1 MRVLLM
7 LIWIMAMM
15 IIMQRKS
22 ISRFD
27 GTQHFKK
34 NTDDD
39 DYDDGLRR
47 WRWWVEKPFQSFD
60 GTQHCI
66 ASAITFHALGVTDSL
81 QSRKYPA
88 VYKWRADVMLILV
101 LMIVLVITMM
111 IPTTMLIFM
120 DTLNCTVSE
129 EDIILFYFLH
139 FCIHFL
145 NTNILKEPLFRHLTE
160 DGFEKSWHSLA
171 FLVRQFHYVY
181 TGSLVRKEWPTKP
194 LRLFALKVIRTAEF
208 FFFSL
213 FPCFK
218 HRCMLMMNKMTNMNE
233 KEEKVVKPACLSNT
247 FGEFL

>member
-1 MRVLLM
+1 
-7 LIWIMAMM
+7 
-15 IIMQRKS
+15 MQRKS
-22 ISRFD
+22 TLRFD

-88 VYKWRADVMLILV
+88 VYKWRADVMLIMV

-129 EDIILFYFLH
+129 EDITLFYFLH

-145 NTNILKEPLFRHLTE
+145 KTNILKEPLCRHLTE
-160 DGFEKSWHSLA
+160 DGFEKSRHSLA

-194 LRLFALKVIRTAEF
+194 LRLFALKVTRIAEF

-218 HRCMLMMNKMTNMNE
+218 HRCMPMMN
-233 KEEKVVKPACLSNT
+233 
-247 FGEFL
+247 